1 MILVISNVAN
11 DAADELVG
19 MFPSGAA
26 SLVTAS
32 NFSESFKAA
41 IAVGDFPQSEIKVGG
56 GAPIRTREIAGVITT
71 VSHFLPQEF
80 YYIDPADR
88 DYVCAEVSA
97 FFTYFLSELRCRKLN
112 PPAAKSLSGPGL
124 HRIEW
129 LKVAKG
135 CGVPV
140 WPLHLRN
147 GLPVPGECPR
157 GLRYL
162 RSTIVGDSVVEERTP
177 EAVSGHMR
185 ALSRAFSMPY
195 LSCLFV
201 SPDEDGFFLADLTS
215 VPDISTRENREA
227 MVRYVG

>member
-1 MILVISNVAN
+1 LILVISNVAN

-32 NFSESFKAA
+32 NLVESFKAA
-41 IAVGDFPQSEIKVGG
+41 VSVGDFPRSGITVGG
-56 GAPIRTREIAGVITT
+56 DPVKAGDITGVITT

-80 YYIDPADR
+80 YYIEPADR
-88 DYVCAEVSA
+88 NYVCAEVSA

-112 PPAAKSLSGPGL
+112 PPTARRLSGLGM

-129 LKVAKG
+129 LKAARG

-147 GLPVPGECPR
+147 GVPAAEECPQ

-162 RSTIVGDSVVEERTP
+162 RSTIVGDSIVGERAP
-177 EAVSGHMR
+177 DAVGAHMR
-185 ALSRAFSMPY
+185 TLSRAFSMPF

-201 SPDEDGFFLADLTS
+201 SPGDDGYLLADLAS
-215 VPDISTRENREA
+215 VPDISTRENRDA
-227 MVRYVG
+227 MVRYME